1 MESRFCLR
9 TRYFSKYAAF
19 WEVGGLYRVMK
30 KGLGTLGAGGGGRVG
45 HVDGHLEISRSL
57 ETVWKFAGNLSN
69 GEDQV
74 FLLGS

>member
-1 MESRFCLR
+1 
-9 TRYFSKYAAF
+9 
-19 WEVGGLYRVMK
+19 MK
-30 KGLGTLGAGGGGRVG
+30 KGLGTLEAGRGVV
-45 HVDGHLEISRSL
+45 HVDRHLEISRSL